1 MEKDDDMKL
10 ATFGLA
16 ATIALGSIGL
26 VQAQQPA
33 TLDDL
38 DADRINATQVTIEFE
53 YTGGA
58 CETVGPATLGD
69 IVNGTL
75 AVTFTTTST
84 AEVCTM
90 QAKEIEVEQTVDADA
105 TVTEV
110 AVTLLAPDG
119 SVIATGTERVD
130 LD

>member
-1 MEKDDDMKL
+1 MKL

-26 VQAQQPA
+26 AQAQQTA
-33 TLDDL
+33 RLDDL

-53 YTGGA
+53 YIGGA

-75 AVTFTTTST
+75 AVTFPTTST

-90 QAKEIEVEQTVDADA
+90 QAKEIEVEQAIAADA
-105 TVTEV
+105 TVTDV

-119 SVIATGTERVD
+119 SVVATGTERVD
-130 LD
+130 QD